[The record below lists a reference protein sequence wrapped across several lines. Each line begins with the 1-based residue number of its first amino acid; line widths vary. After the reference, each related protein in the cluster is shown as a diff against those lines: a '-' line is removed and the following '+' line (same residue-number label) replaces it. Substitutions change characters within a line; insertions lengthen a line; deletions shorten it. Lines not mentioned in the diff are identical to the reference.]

1 MWGSWK
7 NIGSAVAVG
16 VTVCLVSYEP
26 AWAKRAKDYTP
37 SEFRS
42 VLNGL
47 GYNVSLGDSLTDD
60 ATKQAIRDFQK
71 QYGLSVDGIAG
82 DQTQNT
88 AADVISQLQASLNLV
103 LKPNPLLPRSQYY
116 GPETTAAIKAF
127 QQKYNLPITGI
138 ASFSVRQQLDVEAK
152 KLIAKQPTNKPTPQP
167 QPQAKPQPQPPIQP
181 PTQPPIK
188 PVVSKYNVAQFLAVL
203 NGLGY
208 KINLNGNSLDD
219 ALTQQ
224 AIREFQREYKL
235 QVDGIAGPQTVD
247 TAAKVVRNIQNN
259 LNIVLKFNPERPTT
273 GFYDAD
279 TEKAVRDFQTQAKL
293 PVTGIA
299 SLGVR
304 KELDAQA
311 RKLIGR

>member
-1 MWGSWK
+1 MWGNWK
-7 NIGSAVAVG
+7 NISSAVALG

-37 SEFRS
+37 SEFRA

-47 GYNVSLGDSLTDD
+47 GYNVSLGETLTDD

-71 QYGLSVDGIAG
+71 QYGLSVDGVAG

-88 AADVISQLQASLNLV
+88 AADVISNLQASLNIV
-103 LKPNPLLPRSQYY
+103 VKPNPLLPRSQYY
-116 GPETTAAIKAF
+116 GPETTTAIKAF

-138 ASFSVRQQLDVEAK
+138 ASFSVRQQLDIEAK
-152 KLIAKQPTNKPTPQP
+152 KLIAKPPTNKPTPQP
-167 QPQAKPQPQPPIQP
+167 QPQAKPQPQPTSQKP
-181 PTQPPIK
+181 PQ
-188 PVVSKYNVAQFLAVL
+188 PVVSKYNVAQFLTVL

-208 KINLNGNSLDD
+208 KVNLNGNSLDD

-235 QVDGIAGPQTVD
+235 QVDGIAGPQTVE
-247 TAAKVVRNIQNN
+247 TAAKVVRNVQNN
-259 LNIVLKFNPERPTT
+259 LNIVLKFNPERTAT

-279 TEKAVRDFQTQAKL
+279 TEQAVKQFQSLAKL